1 MKADLHVHTMFSK
14 DGRTTM
20 EQLLNRAEELGI
32 GCIAVTDHNEFK
44 AYDLLKDNGKI
55 IIIPAEEVSS
65 AEGHIVA
72 LGIDRQI
79 PPRKSIQETIDLI
92 HEAGGYAF
100 AVHPYRWW
108 SGLGEKNTLAYDFD
122 GEERTFHPLRQ
133 PQVRGIGGAYRQA
146 HNGRVGCAQRPPH
159 RPRIRRTAG
168 RHHHMAGGRPGH
180 HGKEVHGLKPQPPH
194 GGHSAL
200 RFQIHI
206 PMDVPRIQEDVT
218 LKQPE

>member
-20 EQLLNRAEELGI
+20 EQLLARAEELGI

-65 AEGHIVA
+65 KQGHIVA

-79 PPRKSIQETIDLI
+79 PARKSIQETIDLI

-100 AVHPYRWW
+100 AAHPYRWW
-108 SGLGEKNTLAYDFD
+108 SGLGEKNTLDYPFD
-122 GEERTFHPLRQ
+122 GIEARNARSIPSANIKSEKLAERIGKPISAGSDAHTAKHIGDGYVELPDDITTWQEAVAAIMSNNSVASSHSRHFMGTLHYGFKSIFQWIFRGFHK
-133 PQVRGIGGAYRQA
+133 
-146 HNGRVGCAQRPPH
+146 
-159 RPRIRRTAG
+159 
-168 RHHHMAGGRPGH
+168 M
-180 HGKEVHGLKPQPPH
+180 
-194 GGHSAL
+194 
-200 RFQIHI
+200 
-206 PMDVPRIQEDVT
+206 
-218 LKQPE
+218 